1 MFQANRDMDFL
12 KGDIMRSFG
21 IGFALGCVVLLVA
34 AGFSGQPSGVV
45 PAAVAATAR

>member
-1 MFQANRDMDFL
+1 MDFL
-12 KGDIMRSFG
+12 KTDLVRSFG
-21 IGFALGCVVLLVA
+21 IGFALGAVVLLMA